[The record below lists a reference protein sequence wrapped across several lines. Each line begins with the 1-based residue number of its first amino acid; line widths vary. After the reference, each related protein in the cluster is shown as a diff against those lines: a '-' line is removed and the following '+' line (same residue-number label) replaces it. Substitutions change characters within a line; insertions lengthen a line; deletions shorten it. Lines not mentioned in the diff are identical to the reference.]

1 MLPAY
6 PGFEP
11 AAMAFSVS
19 RVAGEEVRP
28 VERPALLGEQALAGL
43 AGEVPHVGEN
53 GLEATPVGDP
63 LVVGGGVVADS
74 SRDTL
79 ATRAPLRASSPM
91 PDRSHR
97 PASRSTTT
105 ARATR
110 QPGTSTTARA
120 TRQPGTS
127 TPGQLGLTLVDLVR
141 RPDRAQKMSAGA
153 EARRQPASRRDRAPR
168 EPGTVERHKHRLHP
182 PHATI

>member
-1 MLPAY
+1 
-6 PGFEP
+6 
-11 AAMAFSVS
+11 
-19 RVAGEEVRP
+19 
-28 VERPALLGEQALAGL
+28 VERPALLGERALAGL

-63 LVVGGGVVADS
+63 LVVEGGVVGDS
-74 SRDTL
+74 NRDTL
-79 ATRAPLRASSPM
+79 AMRATAPGIVANA
-91 PDRSHR
+91 RSIA

-141 RPDRAQKMSAGA
+141 RPDRAQQVDPGA

-168 EPGTVERHKHRLHP
+168 EPGTVERHQHRLHLR
-182 PHATI
+182 HATI

>member
-1 MLPAY
+1 
-6 PGFEP
+6 
-11 AAMAFSVS
+11 
-19 RVAGEEVRP
+19 
-28 VERPALLGEQALAGL
+28 VERPALLGERALAGL

-63 LVVGGGVVADS
+63 LVVEGGVVGDS
-74 SRDTL
+74 NRDTL
-79 ATRAPLRASSPM
+79 AMRATAPGIVANA
-91 PDRSHR
+91 RSIA
-97 PASRSTTT
+97 PASRSTTTARATRQPGTSTT

-141 RPDRAQKMSAGA
+141 RPDRAQQVDPGA

-168 EPGTVERHKHRLHP
+168 EPGTVERHQHRLHL

>member
-1 MLPAY
+1 
-6 PGFEP
+6 
-11 AAMAFSVS
+11 
-19 RVAGEEVRP
+19 
-28 VERPALLGEQALAGL
+28 VERPALLGERALAGL

-63 LVVGGGVVADS
+63 LVVEGGVVGDS
-74 SRDTL
+74 NRDTL
-79 ATRAPLRASSPM
+79 AMRATAAGIVANA
-91 PDRSHR
+91 RSIA

-141 RPDRAQKMSAGA
+141 RPDRAQQVDPGA

-168 EPGTVERHKHRLHP
+168 EPGTVERHQHRLHL